1 MLRVLIADDHT
12 IFREGLKRVL
22 EEHQEL
28 RVVGEAEDGWKALR
42 EIRKQCYDIVL
53 LDISMP
59 GKDGLEVLKD
69 VRADRIEVPVL
80 ILSMYPEEQYALRA
94 LKAGASGY
102 LTKESAPEELL
113 EAIRKITQGGK
124 YISSS
129 IAERL
134 ADAFVAKGNTS
145 DNPHELLSDR
155 EYQVLCMIGAGKTV
169 TEIGEQLSLSVKTI
183 ATYRSRILEK
193 TGLKNN
199 SEIIRYVLKKD
210 LIA

>member
-1 MLRVLIADDHT
+1 MLRILVADDHT

-22 EEHQEL
+22 EEQQEL
-28 RVVGEAEDGWKALR
+28 RVAGEAEDGWKALR
-42 EIRKQCYDIVL
+42 EIRRQCYDIIL

-59 GKDGLEVLKD
+59 GKDGLEVLKQI
-69 VRADRIEVPVL
+69 RAENILVPVL

-113 EAIRKITQGGK
+113 EAIRKITNGGK

-129 IAERL
+129 IAEKL
-134 ADAFVAKGNTS
+134 ADALTFKGSKT

-169 TEIGEQLSLSVKTI
+169 TDIGAELSLSVKTI

-199 SEIIRYVLKKD
+199 SEIIRYVVRKN

>member
-1 MLRVLIADDHT
+1 MLRILVADDHT

-22 EEHQEL
+22 EEQQEL
-28 RVVGEAEDGWKALR
+28 RVAGEAEDGWKALR
-42 EIRKQCYDIVL
+42 EIRRQCYDIIL

-59 GKDGLEVLKD
+59 GKDGLEVLKQI
-69 VRADRIEVPVL
+69 RAENILVPVL

-113 EAIRKITQGGK
+113 EAIRKITNGGK

-129 IAERL
+129 IAEKL
-134 ADAFVAKGNTS
+134 ADALTSKGSKT

-169 TEIGEQLSLSVKTI
+169 TDIGAELSLSVKTI

-199 SEIIRYVLKKD
+199 SEIIRYVVRKN

>member
-1 MLRVLIADDHT
+1 MLKVLIADDHT

-28 RVVGEAEDGWKALR
+28 SVSGEAEDGWKALR
-42 EIRKQCYDIVL
+42 EIRKQCYDIIL

-59 GKDGLEVLKD
+59 GKDGLEVLKEI
-69 VRADRIEVPVL
+69 RAENIHVPVL

-113 EAIRKITQGGK
+113 EAIRRITEGGK

-134 ADAFVAKGNTS
+134 ADALLTKGSKT

-169 TEIGEQLSLSVKTI
+169 TEIGEELSLSVKTI
-183 ATYRSRILEK
+183 ATYRSRIIEK

-199 SEIIRYVLKKD
+199 SEIIRYVVRKN
-210 LIA
+210 LIP